1 MRKFLLVLLTMGLI
15 MAFAMPAAALD
26 VKFGGS
32 YYVQGI
38 YDHNRSLTGGAGDG
52 STQFIAQRLRMQTEF
67 KIAEGLSLVTRFDAL
82 EKKWG
87 DNTWGGHPNYDSVN
101 RVSSGNGVSREQENI
116 EFERA
121 YIDFNT
127 AIGRFMVGYQNF
139 IAFGTSFIDT
149 HVARPGIKY
158 ILPIGNTTIV
168 LAMEQIKE
176 GESNLTVTTVSP
188 ATSGNHVSNT
198 AQGYVSNG
206 DKTAYDFAV
215 IQKFK
220 GGDAGVLFQYLYGKD
235 TNNMSRSWYG
245 STPPPSATAIA
256 GQNNGTTKAFII
268 DPYVKA
274 TFGPVFMEAELYY
287 GGGYLYEY
295 ENRSTAPGPDVKIET
310 WGAYV
315 HAMAN
320 LAPAY
325 VGAKFIW
332 MKGDDPK
339 SAGERE
345 GGLAAGLSMG
355 QIASPCM
362 ILFNDETSTWM
373 GNIGRDPFVNNFIDN
388 VWLYGIYA
396 GVKPI
401 PKLDI
406 QVGVYYAYAD
416 EEPTANGLTASA
428 TNPRYVDR
436 VYGTEV
442 DIIAKYKI
450 YDNLEY
456 MLGFGYLF
464 AGDYF
469 KGTNNSKNVN
479 DDYMVTHK
487 LTLSF

>member
-1 MRKFLLVLLTMGLI
+1 MVFPHMPGKINFTQLNRRKKMRKFWLVLLTMGLI
-15 MAFAMPAAALD
+15 VAFAMPAAALD

-38 YDHNRSLTGGAGDG
+38 YDHNRTLTGGPGDG
-52 STQFIAQRLRMQTEF
+52 STAFVAQRLRMQTEF

-87 DNTWGGHPNYDSVN
+87 DNTWGSHPNYDTVN
-101 RVSSGNGVSREQENI
+101 RSSSGNSLSREQESI

-121 YIDFNT
+121 YVDFNT
-127 AIGRFMVGYQNF
+127 AIGKFMVGYQNF
-139 IAFGTSFIDT
+139 IAFGTSFLDT

-158 ILPIGNTTIV
+158 ILPIGDTTIV
-168 LAMEQIKE
+168 LAMEQAKE
-176 GESNLTVTTVSP
+176 GTSNVTVGGGS
-188 ATSGNHVSNT
+188 
-198 AQGYVSNG
+198 AQGYVSDG

-220 GGDAGVLFQYLYGKD
+220 GGDAGVLVQYLYGKD
-235 TNNMSRSWYG
+235 YSNTAGRSWQG
-245 STPPPSATAIA
+245 TPPAGTPSNVRTMAYL
-256 GQNNGTTKAFII
+256 I

-274 TFGPVFMEAELYY
+274 TFGPVFVEAEAYY
-287 GGGYLYEY
+287 GGGYLYEQQGAG
-295 ENRSTAPGPDVKIET
+295 TDVKIQT
-310 WGAYV
+310 MGAYLHV
-315 HAMAN
+315 MGN
-320 LAPAY
+320 FAPAY
-325 VGAKFIW
+325 AGFKF
-332 MKGDDPK
+332 MYMQGDDPK
-339 SAGERE
+339 SAGEKE

-355 QIASPCM
+355 QIASPCL
-362 ILFNDETSTWM
+362 ILYNDETSTWM
-373 GNIGRDPFVNNFIDN
+373 GALPGGVNNFPDN
-388 VWLYGIYA
+388 IWLYGVYV

-401 PKLDI
+401 PKLDV

-416 EEPTANGLTASA
+416 EKPAGYS
-428 TNPRYVDR
+428 DR

-442 DIIAKYKI
+442 DVIAKYKI

-469 KGTNNSKNVN
+469 KLNTPTRNVN
-479 DDYMVTHK
+479 DDYMITHK